1 MHYDIHVFDN
11 NITGINIHYKDT
23 KVLYI
28 IDTCNVHLFKSSKY
42 SWKHKTSGENTE
54 PILYYPIKVGNSVKH
69 IQYKRFITHAT
80 DTQWV
85 STINGNYY
93 DLRTK
98 NLIRHPMGRTFI
110 KEKLIKDN
118 KSKLIPYKLD
128 FNQLKYKIENKG
140 STFEKI
146 SLNNEYRISF
156 DPQNNFGVITNI
168 ENNKSLLINGNI
180 NEQTKED
187 LIKIFNPLNFVGKE
201 NLSK

>member
-1 MHYDIHVFDN
+1 MLYDIHVFDK

-28 IDTCNVHLFKSSKY
+28 IDTCNVHLFQSSKY

-54 PILYYPIKVGNSVKH
+54 PILYYQIKEGNKVKH

-80 DTQWV
+80 DIQWV

-98 NLIRHPMGRTFI
+98 NLITHPMGRNSI
-110 KEKLIKDN
+110 KENKIKEN
-118 KSKLIPYKLD
+118 KSKLFPFNLD
-128 FNQLKYKIENKG
+128 FDQLKYQIENKV
-140 STFEKI
+140 SLEKI
-146 SLNNEYRISF
+146 ILNNEYRISF
-156 DPQNNFGVITNI
+156 DPLNNFGVITNI
-168 ENNKSLLINGNI
+168 ENNKSLFLNGDI
-180 NEQTKED
+180 DEQTKED
-187 LIKIFNPLNFVGKE
+187 FINIFNPLNFAGKE